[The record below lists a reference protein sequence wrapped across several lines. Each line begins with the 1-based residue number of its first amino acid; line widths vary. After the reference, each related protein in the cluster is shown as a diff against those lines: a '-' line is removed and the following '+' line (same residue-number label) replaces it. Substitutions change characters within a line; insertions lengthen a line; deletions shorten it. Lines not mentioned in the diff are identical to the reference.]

1 MKNKTNNFISKL
13 EKILVDSEI
22 KELIIN
28 KINFYS
34 ANAKLQIHNDELYG
48 TYINKCDLN
57 RATPAKEFLEIKILD
72 SNVVCNFSEL
82 SNRKLVNI
90 AQNTLKGGHTS
101 ISKKETIKE
110 FTCNNN
116 NEFSVEEQERI
127 YNYQNRL
134 VYESNLKR
142 QSDFDTYP
150 YADSNIIYNT
160 ACFDNEF
167 SLEREW
173 YTPEGVRI
181 KYNLSKSFVNKD
193 DGICERYLI
202 CPGVCWTE
210 TDRVFKFVKLDK
222 ELFKSF
228 MSGEITID
236 EVLDKNSAQKNYQ
249 KIRGSE
255 IFKI

>member
-34 ANAKLQIHNDELYG
+34 AKAKLQIHNDELYG

-57 RATPAKEFLEIKILD
+57 RATPSKEFLEIKILD

-110 FTCNNN
+110 FTYNNN

-167 SLEREW
+167 SLERKW
-173 YTPEGVRI
+173 YIYDGVIIRY
-181 KYNLSKSFVNKD
+181 KLSKSFMSKHDNIYENYSICSGFKCSDTGREYRYKD
-193 DGICERYLI
+193 
-202 CPGVCWTE
+202 
-210 TDRVFKFVKLDK
+210 LDK
-222 ELFKSF
+222 EIFKAF
-228 MSGEITID
+228 MSGEISIHQ
-236 EVLDKNSAQKNYQ
+236 VFDKVRNQKRLL
-249 KIRGSE
+249 K
-255 IFKI
+255 K